1 MKDKLYL
8 NNLLNICNQRGE
20 IQKVKDEYPEKSL
33 VEISFQCG
41 KRGGHTAA
49 AKADAEMVLPVAEKR
64 SWQEQHT
71 RAGDEVMAASLDIA
85 GKITRKSDRSS
96 LRAHP

>member
-33 VEISFQCG
+33 AEISFQSG
-41 KRGGHTAA
+41 KRGWHIAA
-49 AKADAEMVLPVAEKR
+49 AKADAEMFFPVAEER
-64 SWQEQHT
+64 SGQEQHT
-71 RAGDEVMAASLDIA
+71 GSGDEVVAESLDFP
-85 GKITRKSDRSS
+85 GKITRKGNRPC
-96 LRAHP
+96 LRANP